1 MFGGRLP
8 EIPIRLSKATTYL
21 GQCVSRIKTLADGRR
36 EHYDFELRFSTSRD
50 LPKAVIEDTI
60 IHEMIHYFIHYNGL
74 ADTSAHGP
82 VFRAIMNSIN
92 TIHGRKLTI
101 SHKDNNTSPADT
113 EPTLAGRWHVI
124 AVLHLSDTD
133 NDKIGIKVLPR
144 STERVLEYYRR
155 VSESAQVSKIDL
167 YLHNNS
173 YFDRY
178 PTSAALRY
186 HPASLSEISPYLT
199 GARPLTVN
207 GNRLE

>member
-1 MFGGRLP
+1 MPR
-8 EIPIRLSKATTYL
+8 IPIRLSKASTYL
-21 GQCVSRIKTLADGRR
+21 GQCVSRIRIHDDGRR

-50 LPKAVIEDTI
+50 LPQAVIEDTI

-82 VFRAIMNSIN
+82 VFRAIMNSLN
-92 TIHGRKLTI
+92 TVHGRKLTI
-101 SHKDNNTSPADT
+101 SHKDTT
-113 EPTLAGRWHVI
+113 PTHSSENAPTQAGRWHII
-124 AVLHLSDTD
+124 AILHLSGTD
-133 NDKIGIKVLPR
+133 EDKIGIKVLPR
-144 STERVLEYYRR
+144 SAERVLEYYRR
-155 VSESAQVSKIDL
+155 VSESPQVSKIDL
-167 YLHNNS
+167 FLHNNS

-186 HPASLSEISPYLT
+186 HPASLTEITPYLT